1 MNTKIEICVDSVESC
16 ISAEKGG
23 ADRLELCG
31 NMFEGGTTQSFG
43 VLELAREKINN
54 IPIYAMVRPRGGDFC
69 YNDVEFEIMKREIKL
84 MKELKIDG
92 IVFGILTKE
101 GKVDK
106 KRCGELLDLWG
117 TNKATFHRAIDVSSN
132 LNEAC
137 EDIISL
143 GFERIL
149 TSGGEANV
157 MSGII
162 KLKELVEKYN
172 KKIIIMPGSGINE
185 RNIEYI
191 KDTVKANEY
200 HMTANKTVE
209 SVMQYRNENVFMGAA
224 LRPPEF
230 SMKYA
235 DEKKI
240 KNIKSKVNN
249 ILI

>member
-1 MNTKIEICVDSVESC
+1 MNTKIEICADSVESC
-16 ISAEKGG
+16 INAEKGG

-31 NMFEGGTTQSFG
+31 NMFEGGTTPSYG
-43 VLELAREKINN
+43 VLELAREKVNT
-54 IPIYAMVRPRGGDFC
+54 PIYAMVRPRGGDFC
-69 YNDVEFEIMKREIKL
+69 YDDIEFEIMKREIKL
-84 MKELKIDG
+84 MKKLKIDG
-92 IVFGILTKE
+92 IVLGILTKE

-106 KRCGELLDLWG
+106 ERCSQLLDLWG
-117 TNKATFHRAIDVSSN
+117 SSKATFHRAIDVSCN

-172 KKIIIMPGSGINE
+172 DKIIIMPGSGINE

-191 KDTVKANEY
+191 KDIVKANEY
-200 HMTANKTVE
+200 HMTANKTVNSLME
-209 SVMQYRNENVFMGAA
+209 YKNENVFMGAA

-230 SMKYA
+230 SVKYT
-235 DEKKI
+235 DENKV
-240 KNIKSKVNN
+240 KNIKLK
-249 ILI
+249 L

>member
-1 MNTKIEICVDSVESC
+1 MNKKIEICVDSVESC
-16 ISAEKGG
+16 INAEKGG

-31 NMFEGGTTQSFG
+31 NMFEGGTTPSYG
-43 VLELAREKINN
+43 VLQLAREMVSK
-54 IPIYAMVRPRGGDFC
+54 PIYAMVRPRGGDFC
-69 YNDVEFEIMKREIKL
+69 YNDIEFEIMKREIKL

-106 KRCGELLDLWG
+106 ERCSKLLDLWG
-117 TNKATFHRAIDVSSN
+117 TNKTTFHRAIDVSSN

-172 KKIIIMPGSGINE
+172 DKIIIMPGSGINE

-191 KDTVKANEY
+191 NDTIKANEY

-209 SVMQYRNENVFMGAA
+209 SVMQYRNENVFMGAS

-230 SMKYA
+230 SVKYT
-235 DEKKI
+235 DENKV
-240 KNIKSKVNN
+240 KNIKSK
-249 ILI
+249 I

>member
-1 MNTKIEICVDSVESC
+1 MNKKIEICVDSVESC
-16 ISAEKGG
+16 INAEKGG

-31 NMFEGGTTQSFG
+31 NMFEGGTTPSYG
-43 VLELAREKINN
+43 VLQLAREMVSK
-54 IPIYAMVRPRGGDFC
+54 PIYAMVRPRGGDFC
-69 YNDVEFEIMKREIKL
+69 YNDIEFEIMKREIKL

-106 KRCGELLDLWG
+106 ERCSKLLDLWG

-162 KLKELVEKYN
+162 KLKEL
-172 KKIIIMPGSGINE
+172 MPGSGINE

-191 KDTVKANEY
+191 NDTIKANEY

-209 SVMQYRNENVFMGAA
+209 SVMQYRNENVFMGAS

-230 SMKYA
+230 SVKYT
-235 DEKKI
+235 DENKV
-240 KNIKSKVNN
+240 KNIKSK
-249 ILI
+249 I

>member
-1 MNTKIEICVDSVESC
+1 MNRKIEICVDSVESC
-16 ISAEKGG
+16 INAEKGG

-31 NMFEGGTTQSFG
+31 NMFEGGTTPSYG
-43 VLELAREKINN
+43 VLQLAREMVSK
-54 IPIYAMVRPRGGDFC
+54 PIYAMVRPRGGDFC
-69 YNDVEFEIMKREIKL
+69 YNDIEFEIMKREIKL

-106 KRCGELLDLWG
+106 ERCSKLLDLWG

-172 KKIIIMPGSGINE
+172 DKIIIMPGSGINE

-191 KDTVKANEY
+191 NDTVKANEY

-209 SVMQYRNENVFMGAA
+209 SVMQYINENVFMGAS

-230 SMKYA
+230 SVKYT
-235 DEKKI
+235 DENKV
-240 KNIKSKVNN
+240 KNIKSK
-249 ILI
+249 I

>member
-1 MNTKIEICVDSVESC
+1 MNRKIEICVDSVESC
-16 ISAEKGG
+16 INAERGG

-31 NMFEGGTTQSFG
+31 NMFEGGTTPSYG
-43 VLELAREKINN
+43 VLQLAREKVNT
-54 IPIYAMVRPRGGDFC
+54 PIYAMVRPRGGDFC
-69 YNDVEFEIMKREIKL
+69 YNDIEFEIMKREIKL

-92 IVFGILTKE
+92 IVLGILTKE

-106 KRCGELLDLWG
+106 ERCSKLLDLWG

-172 KKIIIMPGSGINE
+172 DKIIIMPGSGINE

-191 KDTVKANEY
+191 NDTVKANEY

-209 SVMQYRNENVFMGAA
+209 SVMQYRNENVFMGAS

-230 SMKYA
+230 SVKYT
-235 DEKKI
+235 DENKV
-240 KNIKSKVNN
+240 KNIKSK
-249 ILI
+249 I

>member
-1 MNTKIEICVDSVESC
+1 MNRKIEICVDSVESC
-16 ISAEKGG
+16 INAEKGG

-31 NMFEGGTTQSFG
+31 NMFEGGTTPSYG
-43 VLELAREKINN
+43 VLQLAREMVSK
-54 IPIYAMVRPRGGDFC
+54 PIYAMVRPRGGDFC
-69 YNDVEFEIMKREIKL
+69 YNDIEFEIMKREIKL

-92 IVFGILTKE
+92 IVFGILTQE

-106 KRCGELLDLWG
+106 ERCSKLLDLWG

-172 KKIIIMPGSGINE
+172 DKIIIMPGSGINE

-191 KDTVKANEY
+191 NDTIKANEY

-209 SVMQYRNENVFMGAA
+209 SVMQYRNENVFMGAS

-230 SMKYA
+230 SVKYT
-235 DEKKI
+235 DENKV
-240 KNIKSKVNN
+240 KNIKSK
-249 ILI
+249 I

>member
-1 MNTKIEICVDSVESC
+1 MNKKIEICVDSVESC
-16 ISAEKGG
+16 INAERGR

-31 NMFEGGTTQSFG
+31 NMFEGGTTPSYG
-43 VLELAREKINN
+43 VLQLAREMVSK
-54 IPIYAMVRPRGGDFC
+54 PIYAMVRPRGGDFC
-69 YNDVEFEIMKREIKL
+69 YNDIEFEIMKREIKL

-106 KRCGELLDLWG
+106 ERCSKLLDLWG

-172 KKIIIMPGSGINE
+172 DKIIIMPGSGINE

-191 KDTVKANEY
+191 NDTIKANEY

-209 SVMQYRNENVFMGAA
+209 SVMQYRNENVFMGAS

-230 SMKYA
+230 SVKYT
-235 DEKKI
+235 DENKV
-240 KNIKSKVNN
+240 KNIKSK
-249 ILI
+249 I

>member
-1 MNTKIEICVDSVESC
+1 MNKKIEICVDSVESC
-16 ISAEKGG
+16 INAERGG

-31 NMFEGGTTQSFG
+31 NMFEGGTTPSYG
-43 VLELAREKINN
+43 VLQLAREMVSK
-54 IPIYAMVRPRGGDFC
+54 PIYAMVRPRGGDFC
-69 YNDVEFEIMKREIKL
+69 YNDIEFEIMKREIKL

-106 KRCGELLDLWG
+106 ERCSKLLDLWG
-117 TNKATFHRAIDVSSN
+117 TNKATFHRAINVSSN

-172 KKIIIMPGSGINE
+172 DKIIIMPGSGINE

-191 KDTVKANEY
+191 NDTVKANEY

-209 SVMQYRNENVFMGAA
+209 SVMQYRNENVFMGAS

-230 SMKYA
+230 SVKYT
-235 DEKKI
+235 DENKV
-240 KNIKSKVNN
+240 KNIKSK
-249 ILI
+249 I

>member
-1 MNTKIEICVDSVESC
+1 MNRKIEICVDSVESC
-16 ISAEKGG
+16 INAEKGG

-31 NMFEGGTTQSFG
+31 NMFEGGTTPSYG
-43 VLELAREKINN
+43 VLQLAREMVSK
-54 IPIYAMVRPRGGDFC
+54 PIYAMVRPRGGDFC
-69 YNDVEFEIMKREIKL
+69 YNDIEFEIMKREIKL

-106 KRCGELLDLWG
+106 ERCSKLLDLWG

-162 KLKELVEKYN
+162 KLKELIEKYN
-172 KKIIIMPGSGINE
+172 DKIIIMPGSGINE

-191 KDTVKANEY
+191 NDTIKANEY

-209 SVMQYRNENVFMGAA
+209 SVMQYRNENVFMGAS

-230 SMKYA
+230 SVKYT
-235 DEKKI
+235 DENKV
-240 KNIKSKVNN
+240 KNIKSK
-249 ILI
+249 I

>member
-16 ISAEKGG
+16 INAEKGG

-31 NMFEGGTTQSFG
+31 NMFEGGTTPSYG
-43 VLELAREKINN
+43 VLELAREKVN

-69 YNDVEFEIMKREIKL
+69 YDDTEFEIMKKEIKL

-101 GKVDK
+101 GNVDK
-106 KRCGELLDLWG
+106 ERCDELLDLWG
-117 TNKATFHRAIDVSSN
+117 SSKATFHRAIDVSCD
-132 LNEAC
+132 LNESC
-137 EDIISL
+137 KDIISI

-157 MSGII
+157 MNGII
-162 KLKELVEKYN
+162 KLKELVSKYN
-172 KKIIIMPGSGINE
+172 DKIIIMPGSGINE

-191 KDTVKANEY
+191 KDTLKANEY

-209 SVMQYRNENVFMGAA
+209 SVMQYRNENVFMGAT
-224 LRPPEF
+224 LRASEF
-230 SMKYA
+230 SVQYT
-235 DEKKI
+235 DEKKV
-240 KNIKSKVNN
+240 KNIKSK
-249 ILI
+249 I

>member
-1 MNTKIEICVDSVESC
+1 MNKKIEICVDSVESC
-16 ISAEKGG
+16 INAEKGG

-31 NMFEGGTTQSFG
+31 NMFEGGTTPSYG
-43 VLELAREKINN
+43 VLQLAREMVSK
-54 IPIYAMVRPRGGDFC
+54 PIYAMVRPRGGDFC
-69 YNDVEFEIMKREIKL
+69 YNDIEFEIMKREIKL
-84 MKELKIDG
+84 MKE
-92 IVFGILTKE
+92 FGILTKE

-106 KRCGELLDLWG
+106 ERCSKLLDLWG

-172 KKIIIMPGSGINE
+172 DKIIIMPGSGINE

-191 KDTVKANEY
+191 NDTIKANEY

-209 SVMQYRNENVFMGAA
+209 SVMQYRNENVFMGAS

-230 SMKYA
+230 SVKYT
-235 DEKKI
+235 DENKV
-240 KNIKSKVNN
+240 KNIKSK
-249 ILI
+249 I

>member
-1 MNTKIEICVDSVESC
+1 MNKKIEICVDSVESC
-16 ISAEKGG
+16 INAEKGG

-31 NMFEGGTTQSFG
+31 NMFEGGTTPSYG
-43 VLELAREKINN
+43 VLQLAREMVSK
-54 IPIYAMVRPRGGDFC
+54 PIYAMVRPRGGDFC
-69 YNDVEFEIMKREIKL
+69 YNDIEFEIMKREIKL

-106 KRCGELLDLWG
+106 ERCSKLLDLWG

-172 KKIIIMPGSGINE
+172 DKIIIMPGSGINE

-191 KDTVKANEY
+191 NDTIKANEY

-209 SVMQYRNENVFMGAA
+209 SVMQYINENVFMGAS

-230 SMKYA
+230 SVKYT
-235 DEKKI
+235 DENKV
-240 KNIKSKVNN
+240 KNIKSK
-249 ILI
+249 I

>member
-1 MNTKIEICVDSVESC
+1 MNKKIEICVDSVESC
-16 ISAEKGG
+16 INAEKGG
-23 ADRLELCG
+23 ADRLEFCG
-31 NMFEGGTTQSFG
+31 NMFEGGTTPSYG
-43 VLELAREKINN
+43 VLQLAREMVSK
-54 IPIYAMVRPRGGDFC
+54 PIYAMVRPRGGDFC
-69 YNDVEFEIMKREIKL
+69 YNDIEFEIMKREIKL

-106 KRCGELLDLWG
+106 ERCSKLLDLWG

-172 KKIIIMPGSGINE
+172 DKIIIMPGSGINE

-191 KDTVKANEY
+191 NDTIKANEY

-209 SVMQYRNENVFMGAA
+209 SVMQYRNENVFMGAS

-230 SMKYA
+230 SVKYT
-235 DEKKI
+235 DENKV
-240 KNIKSKVNN
+240 KNIKSK
-249 ILI
+249 I

>member
-1 MNTKIEICVDSVESC
+1 MNKKIEICVDSVESC
-16 ISAEKGG
+16 TSAEKGG

-31 NMFEGGTTQSFG
+31 NMFEGGTTPSYG
-43 VLELAREKINN
+43 VLELAREKVN

-69 YNDVEFEIMKREIKL
+69 YNDIEFEIMKREIKL

-106 KRCGELLDLWG
+106 ERCGELLNLWG
-117 TNKATFHRAIDVSSN
+117 SSKATFHRAIDVSSD
-132 LNEAC
+132 LNKAC

-172 KKIIIMPGSGINE
+172 NKIIIMPGSGINE

-191 KDTVKANEY
+191 NDTVNANEY

-230 SMKYA
+230 SIKYA
-235 DEKKI
+235 DERKI
-240 KNIKSKVNN
+240 KTIKSK
-249 ILI
+249 IIF

>member
-1 MNTKIEICVDSVESC
+1 MNKKIEICVDSIESC
-16 ISAEKGG
+16 INAEKGG

-31 NMFEGGTTQSFG
+31 NMFEGGTTPSYG

-69 YNDVEFEIMKREIKL
+69 YNDVEFEIMKIEIKL

-117 TNKATFHRAIDVSSN
+117 TNKATFHRAIDVSSD
-132 LNEAC
+132 LNKAC

-172 KKIIIMPGSGINE
+172 DKIIIMPGSGINE

-224 LRPPEF
+224 LRLPEF
-230 SMKYA
+230 SQKYT
-235 DEKKI
+235 DENKV
-240 KNIKSKVNN
+240 KNIKSK
-249 ILI
+249 L

>member
-1 MNTKIEICVDSVESC
+1 MNKKIEICVDSVESC
-16 ISAEKGG
+16 INAERGG

-31 NMFEGGTTQSFG
+31 NMFEGGTTPSYG
-43 VLELAREKINN
+43 VLQLAREKVNT
-54 IPIYAMVRPRGGDFC
+54 PIYAMVRPRGGDFC
-69 YNDVEFEIMKREIKL
+69 YNDIEFEIMKREIKL

-106 KRCGELLDLWG
+106 ERCSKLLDLWG

-172 KKIIIMPGSGINE
+172 DKIIIMPGSGINE

-191 KDTVKANEY
+191 NDTVKANEY

-209 SVMQYRNENVFMGAA
+209 SVMQYRNENVFMGAS

-230 SMKYA
+230 SVKYT
-235 DEKKI
+235 DENKV
-240 KNIKSKVNN
+240 KNIKSK
-249 ILI
+249 I

>member
-1 MNTKIEICVDSVESC
+1 MNRKIEICVDSVESC
-16 ISAEKGG
+16 INAERGG

-31 NMFEGGTTQSFG
+31 NMFEGGTTPSYG
-43 VLELAREKINN
+43 VLQLAREMVSK
-54 IPIYAMVRPRGGDFC
+54 PIYAMVRPRGGDFC
-69 YNDVEFEIMKREIKL
+69 YNDIEFEIMKREIKL

-106 KRCGELLDLWG
+106 ERCSKLLDLWG

-172 KKIIIMPGSGINE
+172 DKIIIMPGSGINE

-191 KDTVKANEY
+191 NDTVKANEY

-209 SVMQYRNENVFMGAA
+209 SVMQYRNENVFMGAS

-230 SMKYA
+230 SVKYT
-235 DEKKI
+235 DENKV
-240 KNIKSKVNN
+240 KNIKSK
-249 ILI
+249 I

>member
-1 MNTKIEICVDSVESC
+1 MNKKIEICVDSVESC
-16 ISAEKGG
+16 INAERGG
-23 ADRLELCG
+23 AYRLELCG
-31 NMFEGGTTQSFG
+31 NMFEGGTTPSYG
-43 VLELAREKINN
+43 VLQLAREMVSK
-54 IPIYAMVRPRGGDFC
+54 PIYAMVRPRGGDFC
-69 YNDVEFEIMKREIKL
+69 YNDIEFEIMKREIKL

-106 KRCGELLDLWG
+106 ERCSKLLDLWG
-117 TNKATFHRAIDVSSN
+117 TNKAAFHRAIDVSSN

-172 KKIIIMPGSGINE
+172 DKIIIMPGSGINE

-191 KDTVKANEY
+191 NDTIKANEY

-209 SVMQYRNENVFMGAA
+209 SVMQYRNENVFMGAS

-230 SMKYA
+230 SVKYT
-235 DEKKI
+235 DENKV
-240 KNIKSKVNN
+240 KNIKSK
-249 ILI
+249 I

>member
-1 MNTKIEICVDSVESC
+1 MNKKIEICVDSVESC
-16 ISAEKGG
+16 INAERGG

-31 NMFEGGTTQSFG
+31 NMFEGGTTPSYG
-43 VLELAREKINN
+43 VLQLAREMVSK
-54 IPIYAMVRPRGGDFC
+54 PIYAMVRPRGGDFC
-69 YNDVEFEIMKREIKL
+69 YNDIEFEIMKREIKL

-106 KRCGELLDLWG
+106 ERCSKLLDLWG
-117 TNKATFHRAIDVSSN
+117 TNKATFHMAIDVSSN

-172 KKIIIMPGSGINE
+172 DKIIIMPGSGINE

-191 KDTVKANEY
+191 NDTIKANEY

-209 SVMQYRNENVFMGAA
+209 SVMQYRNENVFMGAS

-230 SMKYA
+230 SVKYT
-235 DEKKI
+235 DENKV
-240 KNIKSKVNN
+240 KNIKSK
-249 ILI
+249 I

>member
-1 MNTKIEICVDSVESC
+1 MNKKIEICVDSVESC
-16 ISAEKGG
+16 INAEKGG

-31 NMFEGGTTQSFG
+31 NMFEGGTTPSYG
-43 VLELAREKINN
+43 VLQLAREMVSK
-54 IPIYAMVRPRGGDFC
+54 PIYAMVRPRGGDFC
-69 YNDVEFEIMKREIKL
+69 YNDIEFEIMKREIKL

-106 KRCGELLDLWG
+106 ERCSKLLDLWG
-117 TNKATFHRAIDVSSN
+117 ANKAAFHRAIDVSSN

-172 KKIIIMPGSGINE
+172 DKIIIMPGSGINE

-191 KDTVKANEY
+191 NDTIKANEY

-209 SVMQYRNENVFMGAA
+209 SVMQYRNENVFMGAS

-230 SMKYA
+230 SVKYT
-235 DEKKI
+235 DENKV
-240 KNIKSKVNN
+240 KNIKSK
-249 ILI
+249 I

>member
-1 MNTKIEICVDSVESC
+1 MNKKIEICVDSAESC

-31 NMFEGGTTQSFG
+31 NMFEGGTTPSYC
-43 VLELAREKINN
+43 VLELAREKIN

-69 YNDVEFEIMKREIKL
+69 YNDIEFEIMKREIKL

-92 IVFGILTKE
+92 IVFGILTKD

-106 KRCGELLDLWG
+106 KRCGDLLDLWG
-117 TNKATFHRAIDVSSN
+117 SSKATFHRAIDVSSD
-132 LNEAC
+132 LNKAC

-149 TSGGEANV
+149 TSGGESNV

-172 KKIIIMPGSGINE
+172 NKIIIMPGSGINE
-185 RNIEYI
+185 RNIEYVN
-191 KDTVKANEY
+191 DTVKANEY

-209 SVMQYRNENVFMGAA
+209 SIMQYRNENVFMGAA

-230 SMKYA
+230 SQKYT
-235 DEKKI
+235 DENKV
-240 KNIKSKVNN
+240 KNIKSK
-249 ILI
+249 L

>member
-1 MNTKIEICVDSVESC
+1 MNKKIEICVDSVESC
-16 ISAEKGG
+16 INAEKGG

-31 NMFEGGTTQSFG
+31 NMFEGGTSASFG
-43 VLELAREKINN
+43 VLQLAREMVSK
-54 IPIYAMVRPRGGDFC
+54 PIYAMVRPRGGDFC
-69 YNDVEFEIMKREIKL
+69 YNDIEFEIMKREIKL

-106 KRCGELLDLWG
+106 ERCSKLLDLWG
-117 TNKATFHRAIDVSSN
+117 TNKATFHMAIDVSSN

-172 KKIIIMPGSGINE
+172 DKIIIMPGSGINE

-191 KDTVKANEY
+191 NDTIKANEY

-209 SVMQYRNENVFMGAA
+209 SVMQYRNENVFMGAS

-230 SMKYA
+230 SVKYT
-235 DEKKI
+235 DENKV
-240 KNIKSKVNN
+240 KNIKSK
-249 ILI
+249 I

>member
-1 MNTKIEICVDSVESC
+1 MNRKIEICVDSVESC
-16 ISAEKGG
+16 INAEKGG

-31 NMFEGGTTQSFG
+31 NMFEGGTTPSYG
-43 VLELAREKINN
+43 VLKLAREMVSK
-54 IPIYAMVRPRGGDFC
+54 PIYAMVRPRGGDFC
-69 YNDVEFEIMKREIKL
+69 YNDIEFEIMKREIKL

-106 KRCGELLDLWG
+106 ERCSKLLDLWG

-172 KKIIIMPGSGINE
+172 DKIIIMPGSGINE

-191 KDTVKANEY
+191 NDTIKANEY

-209 SVMQYRNENVFMGAA
+209 SVMQYRNENVFMGAS

-230 SMKYA
+230 SVKYT
-235 DEKKI
+235 DENKV
-240 KNIKSKVNN
+240 KNIKSK
-249 ILI
+249 I

>member
-1 MNTKIEICVDSVESC
+1 MNKKIEICVDSVESC
-16 ISAEKGG
+16 INAEKGG

-31 NMFEGGTTQSFG
+31 NMFEGGTTPSYG
-43 VLELAREKINN
+43 VLQLAREMVSK
-54 IPIYAMVRPRGGDFC
+54 PIYAMVRPRGGDFC
-69 YNDVEFEIMKREIKL
+69 YNDIEFEIMKREIKL

-106 KRCGELLDLWG
+106 ERCSKLLDLWG

-172 KKIIIMPGSGINE
+172 DKIIIMPGSGINE

-191 KDTVKANEY
+191 NDTIKANEY

-209 SVMQYRNENVFMGAA
+209 SVMQYINENVFMGAS
-224 LRPPEF
+224 LRSPEF
-230 SMKYA
+230 SVKYT
-235 DEKKI
+235 DENKV
-240 KNIKSKVNN
+240 KNIKSK
-249 ILI
+249 I

>member
-16 ISAEKGG
+16 INAEKGG

-31 NMFEGGTTQSFG
+31 NMFEGGTTPSYG
-43 VLELAREKINN
+43 VLKLAREKVNT
-54 IPIYAMVRPRGGDFC
+54 PIYAMVRPRGGDFC
-69 YNDVEFEIMKREIKL
+69 YDDIEFEIMKKEIKL

-92 IVFGILTKE
+92 IVFGILTKD
-101 GKVDK
+101 GIVDK
-106 KRCGELLDLWG
+106 ERCAELLNLWG
-117 TNKATFHRAIDVSSN
+117 SSKATFHRAIDVSCD
-132 LNEAC
+132 LNKAC

-172 KKIIIMPGSGINE
+172 DKIIIMPGSGIND

-191 KDTVKANEY
+191 KDIVKADEY

-209 SVMQYRNENVFMGAA
+209 SMMQYRNENVFMGAA
-224 LRPPEF
+224 LKPPEF
-230 SMKYA
+230 SVKYT
-235 DEKKI
+235 DENKV
-240 KNIKSKVNN
+240 KNIKAK
-249 ILI
+249 L

>member
-1 MNTKIEICVDSVESC
+1 MNKKIEICVDSVESC
-16 ISAEKGG
+16 INAEKGG

-31 NMFEGGTTQSFG
+31 NMFEGGTTPSYG
-43 VLELAREKINN
+43 VLQLAREMVSK
-54 IPIYAMVRPRGGDFC
+54 PIYAMVRPRGGDFC
-69 YNDVEFEIMKREIKL
+69 YNDIEFEIMKREIKL

-106 KRCGELLDLWG
+106 ERCSKLLDLWG

-149 TSGGEANV
+149 TSGGETNV

-172 KKIIIMPGSGINE
+172 DKIIIMPGSGINE

-191 KDTVKANEY
+191 NDTIKANEY

-209 SVMQYRNENVFMGAA
+209 SVMQYRNENVFMGAS
-224 LRPPEF
+224 LRPSEF
-230 SMKYA
+230 SVKYT
-235 DEKKI
+235 DENKV
-240 KNIKSKVNN
+240 KNIKSK
-249 ILI
+249 I

>member
-1 MNTKIEICVDSVESC
+1 MNKKIEICVDSVESC
-16 ISAEKGG
+16 INAERGG

-31 NMFEGGTTQSFG
+31 NMFEGGTTPSYG
-43 VLELAREKINN
+43 VLQLAREMVSK
-54 IPIYAMVRPRGGDFC
+54 PIYAMVRPRGGDFC
-69 YNDVEFEIMKREIKL
+69 YNDIEFEIMKREIKL

-106 KRCGELLDLWG
+106 ERCSKLLDLWG

-172 KKIIIMPGSGINE
+172 DKIIIMPGSGINE

-191 KDTVKANEY
+191 NDTIKANEY

-209 SVMQYRNENVFMGAA
+209 SVMQYRNENVFMGAS

-230 SMKYA
+230 SVKYT
-235 DEKKI
+235 DENKV
-240 KNIKSKVNN
+240 KNIKSK
-249 ILI
+249 I